1 MNFRIIDTDSMR
13 HSADIMEELLSSSD
27 YNQEMKMKLLGM
39 VEVTVEFY
47 DSTSASSYREQAII
61 ALNSESDV
69 ETLKL
74 ALSATL
80 KAHADAWEKAD
91 RDEAARVRNLF

>member
-27 YNQEMKMKLLGM
+27 YNQEMKMQLMGI
-39 VEVTVEFY
+39 VESTIEFY
-47 DSTSASSYREQAII
+47 DSVSATSYREQAIT

-80 KAHADAWEKAD
+80 KSHADSWESAD
-91 RDEAARVRNLF
+91 REQAAKIRNLF